1 MEKILPTLNKYESFY
16 RGGRHHHVPETH
28 EKEVRNLS
36 ERDLYKL
43 FSEYDGEVDLSD
55 FTVEELTRL
64 LGRENER
71 DRSYKEKYFSYY
83 DDVKSALTRA

>member
-1 MEKILPTLNKYESFY
+1 
-16 RGGRHHHVPETH
+16 
-28 EKEVRNLS
+28 LS

-71 DRSYKEKYFSYY
+71 DATNHHKMC
-83 DDVKSALTRA
+83 AA

>member
-1 MEKILPTLNKYESFY
+1 M
-16 RGGRHHHVPETH
+16 
-28 EKEVRNLS
+28 S

-71 DRSYKEKYFSYY
+71 DRSYKEKYFSLLRRREEQFSEKTGL
-83 DDVKSALTRA
+83 VKCGVRLLKSGRFFRLFATNHHKMCAA

>member
-1 MEKILPTLNKYESFY
+1 M
-16 RGGRHHHVPETH
+16 
-28 EKEVRNLS
+28 S

-71 DRSYKEKYFSYY
+71 VAPYKENIFPYY
-83 DDVKSALTRA
+83 DDVKSNSLKKQDW